1 MTTATCCSIGTAR
14 ILRATACMHLSVCL
28 SQHRPTA
35 ANPLLQF
42 AAVGPGGQ
50 DIWICCRIIG
60 TRRANVGSTTLSA
73 YVGSCTAPAA
83 SNRYLLIAGRSAAA
97 NLPAAV
103 AAVDRRNGQTDGRT
117 DTRPLHRSCCACYE
131 GGGIGKSTTQESEWL
146 MALSG
151 AVCLSVASID
161 PTSARLVVCTVRSGR
176 VACTTPP
183 PPLLLLLLLLLLLDA
198 GCCSTDD
205 ARIVLISAV
214 SPRETQTHLSRVR
227 FDRI

>member
-1 MTTATCCSIGTAR
+1 
-14 ILRATACMHLSVCL
+14 
-28 SQHRPTA
+28 
-35 ANPLLQF
+35 
-42 AAVGPGGQ
+42 
-50 DIWICCRIIG
+50 
-60 TRRANVGSTTLSA
+60 
-73 YVGSCTAPAA
+73 
-83 SNRYLLIAGRSAAA
+83 
-97 NLPAAV
+97 
-103 AAVDRRNGQTDGRT
+103 
-117 DTRPLHRSCCACYE
+117 
-131 GGGIGKSTTQESEWL
+131 

-183 PPLLLLLLLLLLLDA
+183 PPPLLLLLLLLDA